1 MKLNSLEK
9 VNSASVPVCLCVSL
23 SERDMQ
29 VKSFRTSRS
38 YKMNSCTCSRSI
50 HSLSRDCSCGQPQNS
65 GGSVEQENEYAYRLS
80 PSWELY
86 WDPQASQSLEGL
98 LGFHYQFFSSYPLA
112 MTSLRRQEVLWV
124 QDMYL
129 TCTYSLPLTHLILVT
144 CDPKTPCPNP
154 LGLFQDLYNVSRVDL
169 QKADG
174 TVIVYSLMSKK
185 AKK

>member
-1 MKLNSLEK
+1 M
-9 VNSASVPVCLCVSL
+9 
-23 SERDMQ
+23 
-29 VKSFRTSRS
+29 
-38 YKMNSCTCSRSI
+38 
-50 HSLSRDCSCGQPQNS
+50 
-65 GGSVEQENEYAYRLS
+65 EQENEPIDS
-80 PSWELY
+80 SSSWELY

-98 LGFHYQFFSSYPLA
+98 LGFHYQEFSSSYPLA

-129 TCTYSLPLTHLILVT
+129 TCTYSLPLTHLILGT
-144 CDPKTPCPNP
+144 CDPKIPCPNP

-174 TVIVYSLMSKK
+174 TVIVYSLLSKK